1 MRLLIISNMA
11 HYYRDG
17 QLVGHGPTVREVS
30 RLAELFES
38 VTHIGCLHS
47 EPAPDLALP
56 YTNKAITFIPLQPM
70 GGPTLSD
77 KLAIIREVPKY
88 LRAILQY
95 LGSADVVHVRAPANI
110 PLIALILLTL
120 VRHPRRRWIKY
131 AGNWKPRSKDAL
143 SYRFQRWWLRHDFAR
158 AVVTVNG
165 RWDDSPPHI
174 RSFLNP
180 CLTEEERV
188 EGQLCAE
195 QKTLASPLRFVF
207 VGRVEET
214 KGVRVA
220 LETIALLIGE
230 GIPAH
235 FDIIGDGPE
244 RTRFEETAK
253 DLNVSENVVFHG
265 WKMRQE
271 VNDFYRTAHFILFP
285 SYSEGWPKVL
295 SEAMAYGVVPLASD
309 VSSIPQYLAEFGTGR
324 SLPAYHVQ
332 AFCDAI
338 DEYIASP
345 ATWKEESRKSV
356 HAARR
361 FSYDAYLEAVQQMLS
376 TLEVT

>member
-17 QLVGHGPTVREVS
+17 QLVGHGPTTREIS

-38 VTHIGCLHS
+38 VAHTGCLHN

-56 YTNKAITFIPLQPM
+56 YTNKTITFIPLRPM

-143 SYRFQRWWLRHDFAR
+143 SYRIQRWWLRHDFAR

-180 CLTEEERV
+180 CLTGEELA

-195 QKTLASPLRFVF
+195 SKTLTFPLRFVF
-207 VGRVEET
+207 VGRVEEA
-214 KGVRVA
+214 KGVRYA
-220 LETIALLIGE
+220 LEIIAFLTEKGV
-230 GIPAH
+230 AAQ

-244 RTRFEETAK
+244 RMHFEETAK
-253 DLNVSENVVFHG
+253 HLNVSANVVFHG
-265 WKMRQE
+265 WKPRQE
-271 VNDFYRTAHFILFP
+271 VNDFYRTAHFMLFP

-309 VSSIPQYLAEFGTGR
+309 VSSIPQYLADFRTGR
-324 SLPAYHVQ
+324 SFPPASIRTFAEAVE
-332 AFCDAI
+332 
-338 DEYIASP
+338 EYAASP
-345 ATWKEESRKSV
+345 AMWKTESQNSV
-356 HAARR
+356 QAARL
-361 FSYDAYLEAVQQMLS
+361 FSYDAYLEAVRQLLS
-376 TLEVT
+376 TFESK